1 MIGERYVARQT
12 SKNDSLSDPLFLKIL
27 ILLDKVGTL
36 TSKRIAEILNIS
48 RDGSPAEQRMRQLEK
63 LGLVRVAG
71 RKSFGEG
78 RATNLWE
85 LTAAGRI
92 FVASASEKGTL
103 PRVKLSE
110 MSEETKIVCFGILNF
125 LELPKSIDELDMNLR
140 ADGIKMR
147 KYKLGDLLR
156 VLEAAKLIKKTQ
168 VRKEVKVL
176 ARIDVTEISDV
187 PGGIVTYI
195 KIEGSDV
202 KSAEI

>member
-1 MIGERYVARQT
+1 MLQGKFR
-12 SKNDSLSDPLFLKIL
+12 NDDNPFATLDLKIL
-27 ILLDKVGTL
+27 VLLDKVGIL

-48 RDGSPAEQRMRQLEK
+48 RDGSPAEQRIKQLEK
-63 LGLVRVAG
+63 LGLVGIAG
-71 RKSFGEG
+71 RKSFGVG

-85 LTAAGRI
+85 PTEAGKI
-92 FVASASEKGTL
+92 FVASAREKGTL
-103 PRVKLSE
+103 PRIKLSE
-110 MSEETKIVCFGILNF
+110 MSEETKIIYFGILNF

-156 VLEAAKLIKKTQ
+156 VLEAAELIKKTQ

-176 ARIDVTEISDV
+176 ERIDVTEISDI

-195 KIEGSDV
+195 KIDGADLTF
-202 KSAEI
+202 AEI

>member
-1 MIGERYVARQT
+1 MVSDTFQGKLQN
-12 SKNDSLSDPLFLKIL
+12 NDSPSAPLDLKIL
-27 ILLDKVGTL
+27 ILLDKLGIL

-48 RDGSPAEQRMRQLEK
+48 RDGPPAEQKMEQLKK

-71 RKSFGEG
+71 RKSFGVR

-85 LTAAGRI
+85 PTEAGKM
-92 FVASASEKGTL
+92 FVANAEKNRTL
-103 PRVKLSE
+103 PKIKLSE
-110 MSEETKIVCFGILNF
+110 MSEEVKNICIEILNF
-125 LELPKSIDELDMNLR
+125 LESPKSIDELDINLR
-140 ADGIKMR
+140 AVGFKIR

-168 VRKEVKVL
+168 VRKEIKVL
-176 ARIDVTEISDV
+176 ERIDVTEISDI

-195 KIEGSDV
+195 KIEGSDI